1 MKSIIGILLSVSA
14 LYAAPTFIV
23 SEAKA
28 EEQRESVRVP
38 AMRNRVYTQL
48 ARAQQIADEGDKAA
62 GLAVL
67 DEVKSRIDS
76 MNSYEKAMLWNFY
89 GFMHYADENTAK
101 AVESFNKVIAEQAI
115 PESLRMST
123 LYSLAQLSMQQQ
135 DYKQTLNYL
144 TQWKAVNT
152 KALTPQQHVLFAQ
165 VYYQAKQYK
174 KSLIAIENAVA
185 LTRQNGELPKEN
197 WLVLQRANYYELKQ
211 PKKVTE
217 VMELMVKLFSKPE
230 YWLQLA
236 GMYGEIGREDKQ
248 MGAMESAWQAGF
260 ITKSQDII
268 TLAQLYRYN
277 NVPYKAAV
285 LLEKE
290 IAKGNVIANEKHLEM
305 LAQSLMAAKEDQ
317 KAIPVLVK
325 AAEIAD
331 SGKFDAQLAQAYLNT
346 EKWQLAIESA
356 ENAIERG
363 GVTRVGDMHLIV
375 GMSHF
380 NLKNFSESMSAFEQA
395 EQIKSS
401 AKSASQWLKYVAREK
416 LHHDQLAMLN

>member
-1 MKSIIGILLSVSA
+1 MKSLIGILLGA
-14 LYAAPTFIV
+14 ATLYAAPVLVINDV
-23 SEAKA
+23 HAQ
-28 EEQRESVRVP
+28 EQRESVRVP

-48 ARAQQIADEGDKAA
+48 ARAQQIADAGDKAA

-67 DEVKSRIDS
+67 DEVKERIDS
-76 MNSYEKAMLWNFY
+76 MNEYEKAMLWNFY
-89 GFMHYADENTAK
+89 GFMYYADENLPK
-101 AVESFNKVIAEQAI
+101 AIENFNKVINEKAI
-115 PESLRMST
+115 PESLRLST

-135 DYKQTLNYL
+135 DYAQTLSYL
-144 TQWKAVNT
+144 KQWQAVNT
-152 KALTPQQHVLFAQ
+152 KALTAQQHVLFAQ
-165 VYYQAKQYK
+165 VYYQDKQYDN
-174 KSLIAIENAVA
+174 SLKAIEQAIEVVA
-185 LTRQNGELPKEN
+185 ASNEQPEEN

-211 PKKVTE
+211 PEKVTE
-217 VMELMVKLFSKPE
+217 VMELMVKLYSKPE

-248 MGAMESAWQAGF
+248 MGAMESAWQAGY
-260 ITKSQDII
+260 ITKAQDIV

-285 LLEKE
+285 LLDKE
-290 IAKGNVIANEKHLEM
+290 IGNGNVVANEKHLEM
-305 LAQSLMAAKEDQ
+305 LAQSFIAAKEDD

-325 AAEIAD
+325 ASEIAED
-331 SGKFDAQLAQAYLNT
+331 GKFDAQLAQAYLNT
-346 EKWQLAIESA
+346 EKWDLAIESA
-356 ENAIERG
+356 EKAIERG
-363 GVTRVGDMHLIV
+363 GVSRLGDMHLIV

-380 NLKNFSESMSAFEQA
+380 NLKNFTDSMAAFEQA

>member
-1 MKSIIGILLSVSA
+1 MKSIIGMLLGVSV
-14 LYAAPTFIV
+14 LYTAPTFITGD
-23 SEAKA
+23 AQA

-48 ARAQQIADEGDKAA
+48 ARAQQIADDGDRPA

-67 DEVKSRIDS
+67 DEVKTRIDS

-89 GFMHYADENTAK
+89 GFMYYADENTAK
-101 AVESFNKVIAEQAI
+101 AIESFNKVIAEQAI

-135 DYKQTLNYL
+135 NYTQTLSYL
-144 TQWKAVNT
+144 TQWKNVNT
-152 KALTPQQHVLFAQ
+152 KALTSQQHVLFAQ
-165 VYYQAKQYK
+165 VYYQAKQYE
-174 KSLIAIENAVA
+174 KSLVAIENAVTLA
-185 LTRQNGELPKEN
+185 KHNGEIPKEN

-211 PKKVTE
+211 PEKVTE
-217 VMELMVKLFSKPE
+217 VMELMVKLYSKPE

-260 ITKSQDII
+260 ISKAQDII

-290 IAKGNVIANEKHLEM
+290 IAQGNVIANEKHLEM

-325 AAEIAD
+325 AAEIAE

-356 ENAIERG
+356 EKAIERG
-363 GVTRVGDMHLIV
+363 GVTRLGDMHLIV

-380 NLKNFSESMSAFEQA
+380 NLKNFTESMSAFEEA

>member
-89 GFMHYADENTAK
+89 GFMYYADENTAK
-101 AVESFNKVIAEQAI
+101 AVESFNQVIAEQAI

-165 VYYQAKQYK
+165 VYYQAKHYK
-174 KSLIAIENAVA
+174 KSLTAIENAVA
-185 LTRQNGELPKEN
+185 LTKQNGELPKEN

-211 PKKVTE
+211 PEKVTE

-346 EKWQLAIESA
+346 EKWQLAIDSA

-395 EQIKSS
+395 EQIKAS